1 MLMFKRK
8 TSIRLVKNGLCCSTP
23 IFAQDNIFTE
33 LLNSD
38 GERRSDV
45 YYLFHQKHLDKLNP
59 TSLQYYLDKLREP
72 YPSNPFQGFS
82 DDELMAVIKSRRCNT
97 FSDMKR
103 YLDNCVAQT
112 ERAREF
118 REDFIARAKKD
129 SEVKSAKEKFKSWI
143 DSLGLSS
150 KDSE

>member
-1 MLMFKRK
+1 MFKRK
-8 TSIRLVKNGLCCSTP
+8 TSIRLVNNGLCSSTP
-23 IFAQDNIFTE
+23 IFAEDNIFTD

-72 YPSNPFQGFS
+72 YPTNPFEGFS

-118 REDFIARAKKD
+118 REDFVERAKRD
-129 SEVKSAKEKFKSWI
+129 SEIKSAKNKFKSWI
-143 DSLGLSS
+143 DSLGLSP
-150 KDSE
+150 KDDNE